1 MAKECKPR
9 GRPKQDKYNIADM
22 VKVIDDYTDE
32 VKFPI
37 LKECCLENN
46 WEYDYV
52 MKLQR
57 NYDEL
62 RQSIK
67 RLLDKKEVILEKMM
81 LSGKANVTAC
91 IFTLKQPAHGWSDKH
106 EIQLDNDA
114 TVNIILERE

>member
-1 MAKECKPR
+1 MAKESKPR
-9 GRPKQDKYNIADM
+9 GRPKQDRYNIADM
-22 VKVIDDYTDE
+22 IKIIDEYTY
-32 VKFPI
+32 KAKLPI
-37 LKECCLENN
+37 LKECCLDNS
-46 WEYDYV
+46 WEYDYI

-57 NYDEL
+57 NNDEL

-67 RLLDKKEVILEKMM
+67 RLLDKKEVMLEKMM

-106 EIQLDNDA
+106 EVQLDSDT